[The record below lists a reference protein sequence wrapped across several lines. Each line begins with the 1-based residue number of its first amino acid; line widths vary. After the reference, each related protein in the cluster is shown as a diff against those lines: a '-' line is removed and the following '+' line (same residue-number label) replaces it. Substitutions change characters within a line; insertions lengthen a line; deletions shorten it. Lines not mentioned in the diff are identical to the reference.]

1 MENSLFFRHLTLISF
16 IFTTNY
22 TFCIPILP
30 DFLYERGVSL
40 TMIGVV
46 FSAYQTAFFF
56 TSVFLGKFLPFYSK
70 QKILLFG
77 QLLLTLSILGYPILS
92 LPIPNSLFIFLVL
105 FLRAI
110 QGVGY
115 SIMSLVVWFYFP
127 VIFPE
132 EVNETYATAEIWK
145 SLGMSAGPI
154 LGGLFYEYLGYSMSF
169 FTLASIYMISTL
181 YFYPL
186 IKQKQLALEHE
197 LSVTSPFLNRPL
209 ASLSILSHKE
219 FLLSFFMF
227 FFNIMCY
234 GLIQPGF
241 SQHIHSFIDKDY
253 VVGLIFSLGDFTY
266 SASGLFFIYF
276 LAKKNIQR
284 RKLLIFGGI
293 SSVLS
298 ILLIGPEKY
307 TFLPQSLWVVTLGM
321 ILLGISQML
330 YIPIIIPE
338 FLGILNEIEPN
349 AKGKKELATG
359 IFNAG
364 IAVTQ
369 TTSTVLGGFL
379 SEKFGFG
386 RGLTIYALWL
396 IGYIGIYAMLSGK
409 KEMRKTLEI

>member
-1 MENSLFFRHLTLISF
+1 MENSVFFRHLTLLSF
-16 IFTTNY
+16 IFVTNY

-30 DFLYERGVSL
+30 DFLSERGVSL

-46 FSAYQTAFFF
+46 FSAYQIAFFF
-56 TSVFLGKFLPFYSK
+56 ASIFLGKFLPFYSK

-77 QLLLTLSILGYPILS
+77 QLLLTLSIIVYPLLS
-92 LPIPNSLFIFLVL
+92 FPISNSLLIFLVL
-105 FLRAI
+105 FFRAI

-115 SIMSLVVWFYFP
+115 SIISLVVWFYFP

-132 EVNETYATAEIWK
+132 EVNETYATAEIWRG
-145 SLGMSAGPI
+145 LGMSAGPI

-169 FTLASIYMISTL
+169 FTLASIYMVSSI
-181 YFYPL
+181 YFNPL
-186 IKQKQLALEHE
+186 IKQKQLSLEHE
-197 LSVTSPFLNRPL
+197 LSIASPFLDRPL
-209 ASLSILSHKE
+209 VSLSLLSHKE

-241 SQHIHSFIDKDY
+241 SQHIHSFIDEDY
-253 VVGLIFSLGDFTY
+253 VVGLVFALGDFTY
-266 SASGLFFIYF
+266 AVSGLFFIYF
-276 LAKKNIQR
+276 LAKKNINR

-293 SSVLS
+293 SSVFS
-298 ILLIGPEKY
+298 ILLIGPEKN
-307 TFLPQSLWVVTLGM
+307 TFLPQNLWVVSLGM

-364 IAVTQ
+364 IAITQ

-379 SEKFGFG
+379 SEEFGFG
-386 RGLTIYALWL
+386 RGLTLYAIWL
-396 IGYIGIYAMLSGK
+396 MGYTGVYVMLSGN
-409 KEMRKTLEI
+409 KEMRKKMEI

>member
-1 MENSLFFRHLTLISF
+1 MENSLFFRHLTLLSF
-16 IFTTNY
+16 IFATNY

-46 FSAYQTAFFF
+46 LSAYQTVFFF

-77 QLLLTLSILGYPILS
+77 QVLSTFSIVGYPILS
-92 LPIPNSLFIFLVL
+92 LPIPNGLLLFLVL
-105 FLRAI
+105 FFRAI
-110 QGVGY
+110 QGIGY

-132 EVNETYATAEIWK
+132 EVDETYAAAEIWRG
-145 SLGMSAGPI
+145 LGMSAGSI

-169 FTLASIYMISTL
+169 FTIASIYIISTL

-186 IKQKQLALEHE
+186 MKQKQVTLEHE

-209 ASLSILSHKE
+209 ASLAFLSHKE

-227 FFNIMCY
+227 FFNCMCY

-253 VVGLIFSLGDFTY
+253 VVGLVFSLGDFTY

-284 RKLLIFGGI
+284 RKLLIFGGV
-293 SSVLS
+293 SSALS
-298 ILLIGPEKY
+298 ILLIGLEKY
-307 TFLPQSLWVVTLGM
+307 TFLPRSLWVVTSGM
-321 ILLGISQML
+321 IVLGISQML

-338 FLGILNEIEPN
+338 FLGILHEIEPN

-359 IFNAG
+359 IYNAG
-364 IAVTQ
+364 LAITQ
-369 TTSTVLGGFL
+369 TISTVLGGFL
-379 SEKFGFG
+379 SEEFGFG
-386 RGLTIYALWL
+386 RGLSIYAIWL
-396 IGYIGIYAMLSGK
+396 MGYTGVYALLSGK
-409 KEMRKTLEI
+409 KENRRTLEI

>member
-1 MENSLFFRHLTLISF
+1 MENSLFFRHLTLLSF
-16 IFTTNY
+16 IFVTNY

-56 TSVFLGKFLPFYSK
+56 ASVFLGKFLPFYSK
-70 QKILLFG
+70 RKILLFG
-77 QLLLTLSILGYPILS
+77 QLLLTLSILGHPILS
-92 LPIPNSLFIFLVL
+92 LPIPYSLLLFLVL
-105 FLRAI
+105 FFRAI

-115 SIMSLVVWFYFP
+115 SIISLVVWFYFP

-132 EVNETYATAEIWK
+132 QVDETYATAEIWRG
-145 SLGMSAGPI
+145 LGMSAGPI

-186 IKQKQLALEHE
+186 IKRKQLSLEQE

-253 VVGLIFSLGDFTY
+253 VVGLVFSLGDFTY

-307 TFLPQSLWVVTLGM
+307 TFLPQSLWVVALGM

-386 RGLTIYALWL
+386 RGLTIYAIWL
-396 IGYIGIYAMLSGK
+396 MGYTWIYAMLSGK
-409 KEMRKTLEI
+409 KEMGEKLEI